1 MKKLTTILVEDTL
14 PQLELIRG
22 LVRDHCPQL
31 LLIAEATNL
40 NDAYEVIT
48 RYQPDLVLLDIE
60 FNEGKTGF
68 NLLDELKAVS
78 DLNFQVIFFSGH
90 AKEKN
95 YAFTALQYAAL
106 QCLQKPID
114 YLLLVEAV
122 ERAVLFAGAKN
133 AAQLRAQYEV
143 LINLAK
149 NRNFNDTPLFVRTS
163 NKGKWENL
171 NPDDILYL
179 KSATTVT
186 VIYLKGGRE
195 IIGMELI
202 GYYEFLIED
211 PRFFRVHQ
219 SYIVNLKHVRFYDP
233 RERILYLDNDETLEV
248 ARQPDREL
256 RKRLGMRE

>member
-1 MKKLTTILVEDTL
+1 MKKLTTILVEDVL
-14 PQLELIRG
+14 PELELLRG
-22 LVRDHCPQL
+22 LVGDYCPQL
-31 LLIAEATNL
+31 LLVAEATNL
-40 NDAYEVIT
+40 HDAYMAIA

-60 FNEGKTGF
+60 FNGGKTGF
-68 NLLDELKAVS
+68 NLLDELRAANA
-78 DLNFQVIFFSGH
+78 LNFQVIFFSGH

-95 YAFTALQYAAL
+95 YAYTALQYAAL

-122 ERAVLFAGAKN
+122 ERAALFAEAKN

-149 NRNFNDTPLFVRTS
+149 TRNFNNTPLFVRTS

-179 KSATTVT
+179 KSDETITVFYMT
-186 VIYLKGGRE
+186 DERKIK
-195 IIGMELI
+195 GMELI
-202 GYYEFLIED
+202 GYYEFLMED

-219 SYIVNLKHVRFYDP
+219 SSIVNLKHVRVYDP
-233 RERILYLDNDETLEV
+233 RERILFLDNGQTLEV

>member
-1 MKKLTTILVEDTL
+1 MKKLTTIIVEDTFSHL
-14 PQLELIRG
+14 RLIRG
-22 LVRDHCPQL
+22 LVRDYCPQL

-40 NDAYEVIT
+40 NDAYEVIVQ
-48 RYQPDLVLLDIE
+48 YQPDLVLLDIE
-60 FNEGKTGF
+60 FNGGKTGF

-78 DLNFQVIFFSGH
+78 DLNFQVIFFSGYV
-90 AKEKN
+90 KEKN
-95 YAFTALQYAAL
+95 YAYSAFQYAAL
-106 QCLQKPID
+106 QCIQKPID
-114 YLLLVEAV
+114 HRLLVEAV
-122 ERAVLFAGAKN
+122 ERAVLFAEAKN

-233 RERILYLDNDETLEV
+233 RERILFLDNDQTLEV